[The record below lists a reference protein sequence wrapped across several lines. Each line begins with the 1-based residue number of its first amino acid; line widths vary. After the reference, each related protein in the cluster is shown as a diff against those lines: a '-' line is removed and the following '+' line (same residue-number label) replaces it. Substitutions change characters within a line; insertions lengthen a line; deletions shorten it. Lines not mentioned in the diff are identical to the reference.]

1 MLGCKQACW
10 SECTTGAASLMQRAG
25 RVRQRRIACCGDV
38 RLSGAGREKRGRA
51 GALLEVQRRG
61 GESAKP
67 RMWMVEE
74 ETARSCS
81 LGRPPLQWK
90 PTRNTSARTR
100 KRLKLGQAGYH
111 LRLGTSRHRLQQRHG
126 PPIPCTLTTKRNL
139 VGTKG
144 MVRSMVIWYAQPLNR
159 DAASSRVSARIHR
172 PIRRRTVPVGFTKR
186 RQVEPLR
193 LGFPLTGLR
202 SADAPPILDRSSRD
216 SRGTLTHPCTQEGN
230 GWRQSPWAGETVPTK
245 SGNCLQARGGAPTA
259 TFGEQTCSVQRLL
272 EPPTVVVVVQSARPA
287 VLFSWPQAMLA
298 TAQV

>member
-1 MLGCKQACW
+1 
-10 SECTTGAASLMQRAG
+10 MQRAG

-172 PIRRRTVPVGFTKR
+172 PIRRRTVPVG
-186 RQVEPLR
+186 L
-193 LGFPLTGLR
+193 
-202 SADAPPILDRSSRD
+202 
-216 SRGTLTHPCTQEGN
+216 HQE
-230 GWRQSPWAGETVPTK
+230 ET
-245 SGNCLQARGGAPTA
+245 GGAPTLRLSFDRTA
-259 TFGEQTCSVQRLL
+259 IGRCSTHPRSQQSRLSGDADSPLHARGQRLAPISMGWRDCSNEKWKL
-272 EPPTVVVVVQSARPA
+272 SPGARRSADSNIWRTNLQRATVARASHCCGCGAVGPPRCIV
-287 VLFSWPQAMLA
+287 
-298 TAQV
+298 